1 MKKIFLIL
9 IGLIVL
15 VVVGFFVLRF
25 LDNNLGINQAYF
37 KRLLTY
43 RNCYQ
48 TEYQKNGEDSEMGI
62 EGTLVNHDTYY
73 TVEQLGAPVSY
84 LFTNITTGSSIE
96 KVMKERAGSLE
107 DTNSHDR
114 AAIDTKLAE
123 HNFVIEN
130 GVQIPDPDMLKR
142 GSVHDVVLLSICFK

>member
-37 KRLLTY
+37 KRLFTY

-62 EGTLVNHDTYY
+62 EGTLVNDGTYY
-73 TVEQLGAPVSY
+73 TLENPPNPLSY
-84 LFTNITTGSSIE
+84 RLTNITPGSDIE
-96 KVMKERAGSLE
+96 KAMKMKTGAMV
-107 DTNSHDR
+107 
-114 AAIDTKLAE
+114 DTKLAE
-123 HNFVIEN
+123 HNFVIQN
-130 GVQIPDPDMLKR
+130 GVKITNPDFGR
-142 GSVHDVVLLSICFK
+142 AGVQEAVLLSICFK